1 MFFFFCIIFFF
12 QAEDGIRYLVRS
24 RGLGDVY
31 KRQPLQLGQGLT
43 TSGANDGFIA
53 KFSAITGIQT
63 FGNLGGGQLHIYA
76 NPNNGLCTVDLPQDL
91 RYTSDLVLTIFDAQ
105 GRAVQSSPVRS
116 SETGIKLDI
125 TAQAK
130 GSYFVELS
138 DGQQR
143 YTGTI
148 VFD

>member
-1 MFFFFCIIFFF
+1 MHGG
-12 QAEDGIRYLVRS
+12 EVRPA
-24 RGLGDVY
+24 RVYVLGTNDCGVVISAGFT
-31 KRQPLQLGQGLT
+31 QPLQLGQGLT